1 MFKRVLVANR
11 GEIALRVIR
20 ACRQLGVESVA
31 VYSEADSASPH
42 LEEADATI
50 CIGPGPSASSY
61 LNQEALLQAA
71 DQLDC
76 QAIHPGY
83 GFLSE
88 NAIFAT
94 RCAAQRL
101 TFIGPSPKALRMMG
115 DKAQARATMASF
127 GVGGVPG
134 SAGLVGSAEE
144 AVEVARS
151 VGYPVL
157 LKATA
162 GGGGKGMRVCREEAE
177 LGRAFEQASAEASSA
192 FGNGGL
198 YMERFV
204 EGGRHIEL
212 QVLGDRY
219 GHVIH
224 LGEREC
230 STQRSNQKVIEEAPS
245 PGVSAAQRE
254 EIGERVCAV
263 LREIG
268 YVGAGTVEFLRAPT
282 GELFFMEMNTRLQ
295 VEHPVTELVTGVD
308 LVAWQ
313 LRLAAGQPLSLS
325 QEDVRLKG
333 HAIECRINAEDATR
347 GFRPSPGLITRFEAP
362 AEWRYQLA
370 GPIRLDT
377 HVRSGYK
384 VPTLYDSMLAKL
396 IAHAPTRD
404 EAIER
409 LREALQELKVE
420 GVPTTAPLHDVLLD
434 SASFRSGDYST
445 ASMSEVMSAYAA
457 EASTESEPAKDA
469 TRGGA
474 DHG

>member
-1 MFKRVLVANR
+1 MFKRVLIANR
-11 GEIALRVIR
+11 GEIALRVIH
-20 ACRQLGVESVA
+20 ACRALGVESVA
-31 VYSEADSASPH
+31 AYSEVDAASPH
-42 LEEADATI
+42 LAEADDTI
-50 CIGPGPSASSY
+50 CVGPGPSARSY

-71 DQLDC
+71 EQMDC

-88 NAIFAT
+88 NALFAT
-94 RCAAQRL
+94 RCAQQGC
-101 TFIGPSPKALRMMG
+101 TFIGPSPTALRLMG
-115 DKAQARATMASF
+115 DKAQARETMARF

-134 SAGLVGSAEE
+134 SAGLVDRVEE
-144 AVEVARS
+144 AIEVAKV

-162 GGGGKGMRVCREEAE
+162 GGGGKGMRICREEAE
-177 LGRAFEQASAEASSA
+177 LPRAFEQASAEASSA

-198 YMERFV
+198 YLERFV

-219 GHVIH
+219 GNVIH

-230 STQRSNQKVIEEAPS
+230 STQRSNQKIIEEAPS

-254 EIGERVCAV
+254 EVGARVCEV
-263 LREIG
+263 LRQIG

-313 LRLAAGQPLSLS
+313 LRLAAGQPLSLR
-325 QEDVRLKG
+325 QEDVTLEG
-333 HAIECRINAEDATR
+333 HSIECRINAEDPTQ
-347 GFRPSPGLITRFEAP
+347 GFKPSPGLITRFEAP
-362 AEWRYQLA
+362 EAWRYQLK
-370 GPIRLDT
+370 GPVRFDT

-384 VPTLYDSMLAKL
+384 VPSLYDSMLAKL
-396 IAHAPTRD
+396 IVHAPTRG

-409 LREALQELKVE
+409 LRGALSELKIE
-420 GVPTTAPLHDVLLD
+420 GVPTTCALHEVLLN
-434 SASFRSGDYST
+434 SAPFRSGDYNT
-445 ASMSEVMSAYAA
+445 LSMSEVMSTFAA
-457 EASTESEPAKDA
+457 QRSS
-469 TRGGA
+469 GGEG
-474 DHG
+474 HG

>member
-11 GEIALRVIR
+11 GEIALRVIH
-20 ACRQLGVESVA
+20 ACRSLGVESVA
-31 VYSEADSASPH
+31 VYSEADASSPH
-42 LEEADATI
+42 LALADHTL
-50 CIGPGPSASSY
+50 CIGPGPSARSY

-71 DQLDC
+71 EQMDC

-88 NAIFAT
+88 NALFAT
-94 RCAAQRL
+94 RCAQQKL
-101 TFIGPSPKALRMMG
+101 TFIGPSPTALRMMG
-115 DKAQARATMASF
+115 DKAQARATMARF

-134 SAGLVGSAEE
+134 STGLVDHVDE
-144 AVEVARS
+144 AIEVARH

-162 GGGGKGMRVCREEAE
+162 GGGGKGMRICRNEAE
-177 LGRAFEQASAEASSA
+177 LPRAFEQASAEAYSA

-198 YMERFV
+198 YLERFV

-245 PGVSAAQRE
+245 PGVTIAQRDE
-254 EIGERVCAV
+254 VGSRVCEV
-263 LREIG
+263 LKQIG
-268 YVGAGTVEFLRAPT
+268 YVGAGTIEFLRAPT

-295 VEHPVTELVTGVD
+295 VEHPVTELVTGID

-313 LRLAAGQPLSLS
+313 LKVAAGQVLTLR
-325 QEDVRLKG
+325 QEDIKLTG
-333 HAIECRINAEDATR
+333 HSIECRINAEDPTQ
-347 GFRPSPGLITRFEAP
+347 GFKPSPGLISLFEAP
-362 AEWRYQLA
+362 EEWRYQQT

-396 IAHAPTRD
+396 IVHAATRD
-404 EAIER
+404 EAIEK
-409 LREALQELKVE
+409 LRQALKQVKIE
-420 GVPTTAPLHDVLLD
+420 GVPTTCALHDVLLD
-434 SASFRSGDYST
+434 SPSFRSGTYNT
-445 ASMSEVMSAYAA
+445 LSMSEVMNDF
-457 EASTESEPAKDA
+457 AKTHTAGDELN
-469 TRGGA
+469 G
-474 DHG
+474 